1 MPDFESLNSSHALPW
16 WKNARGEWYVV
27 AQIALFALV
36 AVGPLLPDV
45 ALDLP
50 AGLRNA
56 LIGAGLALLAGGGAL
71 ALAGLLALDGNLS
84 ILPHPKAGAHLVE
97 RGPYALVRHPIYG
110 GIILG
115 AIGWALLFRSPITL
129 AIALALLVF
138 FDAKS
143 RREERWL
150 ARAFPQYRAYQRRVR
165 KLLPFLY

>member
-115 AIGWALLFRSPITL
+115 AIGWALLLGRQ
-129 AIALALLVF
+129 IAGQFTTTASTDTAGVIMASGLIVILLLV
-138 FDAKS
+138 AGYLAAS
-143 RREERWL
+143 RR
-150 ARAFPQYRAYQRRVR
+150 AKAFLVH
-165 KLLPFLY
+165 